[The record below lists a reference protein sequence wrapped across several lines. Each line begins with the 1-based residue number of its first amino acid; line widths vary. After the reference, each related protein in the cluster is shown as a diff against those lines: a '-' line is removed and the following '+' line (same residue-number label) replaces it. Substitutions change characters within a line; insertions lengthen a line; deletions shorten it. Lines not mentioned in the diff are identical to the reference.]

1 MFRIVAPSTGAFNRK
16 KILINSLKTIIDA
29 PDNEIKTLA
38 DAIEET
44 WKIDCPETTHQTTKN
59 LISTYINNYSPIS
72 WLKADNF
79 LIDRLYQKYK
89 LPEASDEIIYTIP
102 CDIVEPV
109 SNYLNDKIQAEQ
121 CITSISAYLNITAPI
136 VMFKNRRS
144 FHEFQEYIDRRIM
157 MMPLKPETKRL
168 LRQFTGLKA
177 DSGFKCVKLRSTQY
191 ARLAEN
197 TFARILMNL
206 LEEYSADSMTIARDE
221 CVMVGASLRSR
232 IVPLA
237 VVFACAEN
245 IKIED
250 AETLNNDI
258 TMMKDFL
265 DWLDEQNEA
274 AESQNQNG
282 NGSKNGSKSKKSK
295 AKNGPDDEDES
306 EDNGSGNKKNKPENS
321 TSSESDAG
329 AEDQPFDM
337 LETAENE
344 SKKDERIKDA
354 LNKIMNSQTG
364 SGTGSGDPTKRIN
377 PNSTKALTL
386 KLKKKIKRIIQETNN
401 RTMNERKTIIKTFM
415 RESRRDP
422 MNIDLMG
429 RHYRTTYTKD
439 LHLYVDVSG
448 SINLSMVEFALNA
461 AADIATELKLNL
473 FVTPFD
479 SELYEKQTIVIPGSV
494 ISKKSAL
501 KKLKQLPISGGGTEF
516 DEVYKYIESSKKR
529 KNEISIMITDY
540 CDCPSLPSPK
550 TLYYMGC
557 KGTENYSI
565 ENFIRHMERT
575 SNQNIRSKIIR

>member
-16 KILINSLKTIIDA
+16 KILINSLKTMIDA

-38 DAIEET
+38 DVIEAT
-44 WKIDCPETTHQTTKN
+44 WKIDCPKATHQTAKN
-59 LISTYINNYSPIS
+59 LISAYVDHYSPIS

-79 LIDRLYQKYK
+79 LIDRLYQKYE

-136 VMFKNRRS
+136 AMFKSRKS
-144 FHEFQEYIDRRIM
+144 FNEFQEYINRRIA
-157 MMPLKPETKRL
+157 MMPLKPETRRL
-168 LRQFTGLKA
+168 LRQFTELKP
-177 DSGFKCVKLRSTQY
+177 DSGFKCVKLRPTQHT
-191 ARLAEN
+191 RLAEN
-197 TFARILMNL
+197 TFARILTNL
-206 LEEYSADSMTIARDE
+206 LEEYSADKMTIANDE
-221 CVMVGASLRSR
+221 CVMVGTSLRSR

-237 VVFACAEN
+237 VVLACAEN

-258 TMMKDFL
+258 TEIKDFL
-265 DWLDEQNEA
+265 DWLEEQNQD
-274 AESQNQNG
+274 AEDKQSQNGNQPQ
-282 NGSKNGSKSKKSK
+282 NGSKNKNKKSKKQNNSGDEDDSGNDSK
-295 AKNGPDDEDES
+295 NNPDD
-306 EDNGSGNKKNKPENS
+306 S
-321 TSSESDAG
+321 TPSESDKG

-337 LETAENE
+337 LETAESE

-354 LNKIMNSQTG
+354 IDKIINNQTS
-364 SGTGSGDPTKRIN
+364 SGTGGGDPTKRIN
-377 PNSTKALTL
+377 PNSTKALTQ

-439 LHLYVDVSG
+439 LHLYIDVSG

-479 SELYEKQTIVIPGSV
+479 GELYEKQTIVIPGSV

-516 DEVYKYIESSKKR
+516 DNVYKYIESSKKR
-529 KNEISIMITDY
+529 KKEISIMITDY
-540 CDCPSLPSPK
+540 CDSPSLPSPK

-565 ENFIRHMERT
+565 ENFVKYMERT

>member
-16 KILINSLKTIIDA
+16 KILINSLKTMIDA

-157 MMPLKPETKRL
+157 MMPLKPETRRL

-237 VVFACAEN
+237 IVFAVAEN
-245 IKIED
+245 ITIED
-250 AETLNNDI
+250 SETLNSDI
-258 TMMKDFL
+258 TEIKGFL
-265 DWLDEQNEA
+265 DWLDEPKGDAPISINNN
-274 AESQNQNG
+274 AE
-282 NGSKNGSKSKKSK
+282 
-295 AKNGPDDEDES
+295 
-306 EDNGSGNKKNKPENS
+306 
-321 TSSESDAG
+321 

-337 LETAENE
+337 LETNE
-344 SKKDERIKDA
+344 SEKQKEERIKSA
-354 LNKIMNSQTG
+354 INNITSNQPG
-364 SGTGSGDPTKRIN
+364 SGRGDPTRRVD
-377 PNSTKALTL
+377 PNSVKALT
-386 KLKKKIKRIIQETNN
+386 KRLKKKIKQLIQSTSA
-401 RTMNERKTIIKTFM
+401 RTMNGRKTVIKTYM

-422 MNIDLMG
+422 MNIDLKG
-429 RHYRTTYTKD
+429 QYYKTTYTKD
-439 LHLYVDVSG
+439 LHLYIDVSG
-448 SINLSMVEFALNA
+448 SINLSMIEFALNA

-494 ISKKSAL
+494 ISKRSAL
-501 KKLKQLPISGGGTEF
+501 KKLKRLPISGGGTEF
-516 DEVYKYIESSKKR
+516 DNVYKFIESSKKR

-540 CDCPSLPSPK
+540 CDCPRLPSPK

-557 KGTENYSI
+557 KGTSPQTI
-565 ENFIRHMERT
+565 ENFIRHMKT
-575 SNQNIRSKIIR
+575 HSNQNIRSKIIR

>member
-16 KILINSLKTIIDA
+16 KILINSLKTIINA

-157 MMPLKPETKRL
+157 MMPLKPETRRL

-237 VVFACAEN
+237 IVFAVAEN
-245 IKIED
+245 ITIED
-250 AETLNNDI
+250 SETLNSDI
-258 TMMKDFL
+258 TEIKGFL
-265 DWLDEQNEA
+265 DWLDEPKGDAPISINNN
-274 AESQNQNG
+274 AE
-282 NGSKNGSKSKKSK
+282 
-295 AKNGPDDEDES
+295 
-306 EDNGSGNKKNKPENS
+306 
-321 TSSESDAG
+321 

-337 LETAENE
+337 LETNE
-344 SKKDERIKDA
+344 SEKQKEERIKSA
-354 LNKIMNSQTG
+354 INNITSNQPG
-364 SGTGSGDPTKRIN
+364 SGRGDPTRRVD
-377 PNSTKALTL
+377 PNSVKALT
-386 KLKKKIKRIIQETNN
+386 KRLKKKIKQLIQSTSA
-401 RTMNERKTIIKTFM
+401 RTMNGRKTVIKTYM

-422 MNIDLMG
+422 MNIDLKG
-429 RHYRTTYTKD
+429 QYYKTTYTKD
-439 LHLYVDVSG
+439 LHLYIDVSG
-448 SINLSMVEFALNA
+448 SINLSMIEFALNA

-494 ISKKSAL
+494 ISKRSAL
-501 KKLKQLPISGGGTEF
+501 KKLKRLPISGGGTEF
-516 DEVYKYIESSKKR
+516 DNVYKFIESSKKR

-540 CDCPSLPSPK
+540 CDCPRLPSPK

-557 KGTENYSI
+557 KGTSPQTI
-565 ENFIRHMERT
+565 ENFIRHMKT
-575 SNQNIRSKIIR
+575 HSNQNIRSKIIR

>member
-16 KILINSLKTIIDA
+16 KILINSLKTVIDV

-157 MMPLKPETKRL
+157 MMPLKPETRRL
-168 LRQFTGLKA
+168 LRQFTGLKT

-206 LEEYSADSMTIARDE
+206 LEEYSANSMTIARDE
-221 CVMVGASLRSR
+221 CVMVGTSLRSR
-232 IVPLA
+232 IIPLA
-237 VVFACAEN
+237 IVFAVAEN
-245 IKIED
+245 ITIED
-250 AETLNNDI
+250 SETLNSDI
-258 TMMKDFL
+258 TEIKDFL
-265 DWLDEQNEA
+265 DWLDEPKGNA
-274 AESQNQNG
+274 PISINNNAE
-282 NGSKNGSKSKKSK
+282 
-295 AKNGPDDEDES
+295 
-306 EDNGSGNKKNKPENS
+306 
-321 TSSESDAG
+321 
-329 AEDQPFDM
+329 AEDQPFDI
-337 LETAENE
+337 LETNE
-344 SKKDERIKDA
+344 SEKQKEERIKNA
-354 LNKIMNSQTG
+354 INNITSNQPG
-364 SGTGSGDPTKRIN
+364 SSRGDPTRRVD
-377 PNSTKALTL
+377 PNSVKALT
-386 KLKKKIKRIIQETNN
+386 KRLKKKIKQLIQSTSA
-401 RTMNERKTIIKTFM
+401 RTMNGQKTVIKTYM

-422 MNIDLMG
+422 MNIDLKG
-429 RHYRTTYTKD
+429 QYYKTTYTKD
-439 LHLYVDVSG
+439 LHLYIDVSG
-448 SINLSMVEFALNA
+448 SINLSMIEFALNA

-479 SELYEKQTIVIPGSV
+479 SKLYEKQTIVIPGSV
-494 ISKKSAL
+494 ISKRSAL
-501 KKLKQLPISGGGTEF
+501 KKLKRLPISGGGTEF
-516 DEVYKYIESSKKR
+516 DNVYKFIESSKKR

-540 CDCPSLPSPK
+540 CDCPRLPSPK

-557 KGTENYSI
+557 KGTSPQTI
-565 ENFIRHMERT
+565 ENFIRHMKT
-575 SNQNIRSKIIR
+575 HSNQNIRSKIIR

>member
-1 MFRIVAPSTGAFNRK
+1 MFRIVAPPTGAFNRK
-16 KILINSLKTIIDA
+16 KILINSLKTIINA
-29 PDNEIKTLA
+29 PDNEIELLA
-38 DAIEET
+38 DVIEKT
-44 WKIDCPETTHQTTKN
+44 WKADCEEATHQTAKN
-59 LISTYINNYSPIS
+59 LISAYMLDYSPVS

-79 LIDRLYQKYK
+79 LIDRLYQKYE
-89 LPEASDEIIYTIP
+89 LPEASDEILYTIP
-102 CDIVEPV
+102 CDIIEPV
-109 SNYLNDKIQAEQ
+109 KDYLDNKIQAEQ
-121 CITSISAYLNITAPI
+121 CITSISAYLNITAPV
-136 VMFKNRRS
+136 VMFKTRKS
-144 FHEFQEYIDRRIM
+144 FSEFQEYINRRIA
-157 MMPLKPETKRL
+157 MMPLKPETRRL
-168 LRQFTGLKA
+168 LRQFTELKM
-177 DSGFKCVKLRSTQY
+177 DSGFKCVKLRPTQHM
-191 ARLAEN
+191 RLAEN
-197 TFARILMNL
+197 TFARILTNL
-206 LEEYSADSMTIARDE
+206 LEEYSVSTTTVAQDA
-221 CVMVGASLRSR
+221 CVMVGASIRSR

-282 NGSKNGSKSKKSK
+282 NQSQGGSKSKKSK
-295 AKNGPDDEDES
+295 AKNSPDSEDES
-306 EDNGSGNKKNKPENS
+306 EENGSGNKKNKPEDD
-321 TSSESDAG
+321 TPSESDAG

-337 LETAENE
+337 LETAESE
-344 SKKDERIKDA
+344 SSKDERIKNAID
-354 LNKIMNSQTG
+354 KIMNNQTG
-364 SGTGSGDPTKRIN
+364 SGTGGGDPTRRID

-386 KLKKKIKRIIQETNN
+386 KLKKKIKRIIQSTSA

-479 SELYEKQTIVIPGSV
+479 GKLYEKQTIVIPGSV

-516 DEVYKYIESSKKR
+516 DNVYKYIESSKKR

-540 CDCPSLPSPK
+540 YDCPSLPSPK

-565 ENFIRHMERT
+565 ENFIRYMERT

>member
-1 MFRIVAPSTGAFNRK
+1 MFRIVAPPTGAFNRK
-16 KILINSLKTIIDA
+16 KILTNSLKTIINA
-29 PDNEIKTLA
+29 PDNEIKLLA
-38 DAIEET
+38 DTIEKT
-44 WKIDCPETTHQTTKN
+44 WKTDCPKATHQTAKN
-59 LISTYINNYSPIS
+59 LISAYMLDYSPVS

-79 LIDRLYQKYK
+79 LIDRLYQKYE

-157 MMPLKPETKRL
+157 MMPLKPETRRL

-206 LEEYSADSMTIARDE
+206 LEEYSADSMTIAKDE

-237 VVFACAEN
+237 IIFAVAEN
-245 IKIED
+245 ITIED
-250 AETLNNDI
+250 SETLNSDI
-258 TMMKDFL
+258 TEIKGFL
-265 DWLDEQNEA
+265 DWLDEPK
-274 AESQNQNG
+274 G
-282 NGSKNGSKSKKSK
+282 
-295 AKNGPDDEDES
+295 
-306 EDNGSGNKKNKPENS
+306 
-321 TSSESDAG
+321 DAPISINNNTE

-337 LETAENE
+337 LETNE
-344 SKKDERIKDA
+344 SEKQKEERIKSA
-354 LNKIMNSQTG
+354 INNITSNQPG
-364 SGTGSGDPTKRIN
+364 SGRGDPTRRID
-377 PNSTKALTL
+377 PNSVKALT
-386 KLKKKIKRIIQETNN
+386 KRLKKKIKQLIQSTSA
-401 RTMNERKTIIKTFM
+401 RTMNGQKTVIKTYM

-422 MNIDLMG
+422 MNIDLKG
-429 RHYRTTYTKD
+429 QYYKTTYTKD
-439 LHLYVDVSG
+439 LHLYIDVSG
-448 SINLSMVEFALNA
+448 SINLSMIEFALNA

-494 ISKKSAL
+494 ISKRSAL
-501 KKLKQLPISGGGTEF
+501 KKLKRLPISGGGTEF
-516 DEVYKYIESSKKR
+516 DNVYKFIESSKKR

-540 CDCPSLPSPK
+540 CDCPRLPSPK

-557 KGTENYSI
+557 KGTSPQTI
-565 ENFIRHMERT
+565 ENFIRHMKT
-575 SNQNIRSKIIR
+575 HSNQNIRSKIIR

>member
-16 KILINSLKTIIDA
+16 KILINSLKTVIDA

-157 MMPLKPETKRL
+157 MMPLKPETRRL

-237 VVFACAEN
+237 IVFAVAEN
-245 IKIED
+245 ITIED
-250 AETLNNDI
+250 SETLNSDI
-258 TMMKDFL
+258 TEIKGFL
-265 DWLDEQNEA
+265 DWLDEPKGDAPISINNN
-274 AESQNQNG
+274 AE
-282 NGSKNGSKSKKSK
+282 
-295 AKNGPDDEDES
+295 
-306 EDNGSGNKKNKPENS
+306 
-321 TSSESDAG
+321 
-329 AEDQPFDM
+329 AEDQPFDI
-337 LETAENE
+337 LETNE
-344 SKKDERIKDA
+344 SEKQKEERIKSA
-354 LNKIMNSQTG
+354 INNITSNQLG
-364 SGTGSGDPTKRIN
+364 SGRGDPTRRVD
-377 PNSTKALTL
+377 PNSVKALT
-386 KLKKKIKRIIQETNN
+386 KRLKKKIKQLIQSTSA
-401 RTMNERKTIIKTFM
+401 RTMNGRKTVIKTYM

-422 MNIDLMG
+422 MNIDLKG
-429 RHYRTTYTKD
+429 QYYKTTYTKD
-439 LHLYVDVSG
+439 LHLYIDVSG
-448 SINLSMVEFALNA
+448 SINLSMIEFALNA

-494 ISKKSAL
+494 ISKRSAL
-501 KKLKQLPISGGGTEF
+501 KKLKRLPISGGGTEF
-516 DEVYKYIESSKKR
+516 DNVYKFIESSKKR

-540 CDCPSLPSPK
+540 CDCPRLPSPK

-557 KGTENYSI
+557 KGTSPQTI
-565 ENFIRHMERT
+565 ENFIRHMKT
-575 SNQNIRSKIIR
+575 HSNQNIRSKIIR

>member
-16 KILINSLKTIIDA
+16 KILINSLKTVIDA

-59 LISTYINNYSPIS
+59 LISTYINNYSPVS

-79 LIDRLYQKYK
+79 LIDRLYQKYE

-157 MMPLKPETKRL
+157 MMPLKPETRRL

-197 TFARILMNL
+197 TFARVLMNL
-206 LEEYSADSMTIARDE
+206 LEEYSSDSMTIARDE

-237 VVFACAEN
+237 IVFAVAEN
-245 IKIED
+245 ITIED
-250 AETLNNDI
+250 SETLNSDI
-258 TMMKDFL
+258 TEIKGFL
-265 DWLDEQNEA
+265 DWLDEPKGDAPISINNN
-274 AESQNQNG
+274 AE
-282 NGSKNGSKSKKSK
+282 
-295 AKNGPDDEDES
+295 
-306 EDNGSGNKKNKPENS
+306 
-321 TSSESDAG
+321 

-337 LETAENE
+337 LETNE
-344 SKKDERIKDA
+344 SEKQKEERIKSA
-354 LNKIMNSQTG
+354 INNITSNQPG
-364 SGTGSGDPTKRIN
+364 SGRGDPTRRVD
-377 PNSTKALTL
+377 PNSVKALT
-386 KLKKKIKRIIQETNN
+386 KRLKKKIKQLIQSTSA
-401 RTMNERKTIIKTFM
+401 RTMNGQKTVIKTYM

-422 MNIDLMG
+422 MNIDLKG
-429 RHYRTTYTKD
+429 QYYKTTYTKD
-439 LHLYVDVSG
+439 LHLYIDVSG
-448 SINLSMVEFALNA
+448 SINLSMIEFALNA

-494 ISKKSAL
+494 ISKRSAL
-501 KKLKQLPISGGGTEF
+501 KKLKRLPISGGGTEF
-516 DEVYKYIESSKKR
+516 DNVYKFIESSKKR

-540 CDCPSLPSPK
+540 CDCPRLPSPK

-557 KGTENYSI
+557 KGTSPQTI
-565 ENFIRHMERT
+565 ENFIRHMKT
-575 SNQNIRSKIIR
+575 HSNQNIRSKIIR

>member
-1 MFRIVAPSTGAFNRK
+1 MT
-16 KILINSLKTIIDA
+16 
-29 PDNEIKTLA
+29 
-38 DAIEET
+38 
-44 WKIDCPETTHQTTKN
+44 
-59 LISTYINNYSPIS
+59 
-72 WLKADNF
+72 
-79 LIDRLYQKYK
+79 
-89 LPEASDEIIYTIP
+89 
-102 CDIVEPV
+102 
-109 SNYLNDKIQAEQ
+109 
-121 CITSISAYLNITAPI
+121 
-136 VMFKNRRS
+136 
-144 FHEFQEYIDRRIM
+144 
-157 MMPLKPETKRL
+157 
-168 LRQFTGLKA
+168 
-177 DSGFKCVKLRSTQY
+177 
-191 ARLAEN
+191 
-197 TFARILMNL
+197 NL
-206 LEEYSADSMTIARDE
+206 LEEYSADKMTIANDE
-221 CVMVGASLRSR
+221 CVMVGTSLRSR

-237 VVFACAEN
+237 VVLACAEN

-258 TMMKDFL
+258 TEIKDFL
-265 DWLDEQNEA
+265 DWLEEQNQD
-274 AESQNQNG
+274 AEDKQSQNGNQPQ
-282 NGSKNGSKSKKSK
+282 NGSKNKNKKSKKQNNSGDEDDSGNDSK
-295 AKNGPDDEDES
+295 NNPDD
-306 EDNGSGNKKNKPENS
+306 S
-321 TSSESDAG
+321 TPSESDKG

-337 LETAENE
+337 LETAESE

-354 LNKIMNSQTG
+354 IDKIINNQTS
-364 SGTGSGDPTKRIN
+364 SGTGGGDPTKRIN
-377 PNSTKALTL
+377 PNSTKALTQ

-439 LHLYVDVSG
+439 LHLYIDVSG

-479 SELYEKQTIVIPGSV
+479 GELYEKQTIVIPGSV

-516 DEVYKYIESSKKR
+516 DNVYKYIESSKKR
-529 KNEISIMITDY
+529 KKEISIMITDY
-540 CDCPSLPSPK
+540 CDSPSLPSPK

-565 ENFIRHMERT
+565 ENFVKYMERT

>member
-16 KILINSLKTIIDA
+16 KILINSLKTVIDA

-157 MMPLKPETKRL
+157 MMPLKPETRRL

-206 LEEYSADSMTIARDE
+206 LEEYSADSMTIAKDE

-237 VVFACAEN
+237 IVFAVAEN
-245 IKIED
+245 ITIED
-250 AETLNNDI
+250 SETLNSDI
-258 TMMKDFL
+258 TEIKGFL
-265 DWLDEQNEA
+265 DWLDEPKGDAPISINNN
-274 AESQNQNG
+274 AE
-282 NGSKNGSKSKKSK
+282 
-295 AKNGPDDEDES
+295 
-306 EDNGSGNKKNKPENS
+306 
-321 TSSESDAG
+321 

-337 LETAENE
+337 LETNE
-344 SKKDERIKDA
+344 SEKQKEERIKSA
-354 LNKIMNSQTG
+354 INNITSNQPG
-364 SGTGSGDPTKRIN
+364 SGRGDPTRRVD
-377 PNSTKALTL
+377 PNSVKALT
-386 KLKKKIKRIIQETNN
+386 KRLKKKIKQLIQSTSA
-401 RTMNERKTIIKTFM
+401 RTMNGQKTVIKTYM

-422 MNIDLMG
+422 MNIDLKG
-429 RHYRTTYTKD
+429 QYYKTTYTKD
-439 LHLYVDVSG
+439 LHLYIDVSG
-448 SINLSMVEFALNA
+448 SINLSMIEFALNA

-494 ISKKSAL
+494 ISKRSAL
-501 KKLKQLPISGGGTEF
+501 KKLKRLPISGGGTEF
-516 DEVYKYIESSKKR
+516 DNVYKYIESSKKR

-540 CDCPSLPSPK
+540 CDSPSLPSPK

-565 ENFIRHMERT
+565 ENFIRYMEHT

>member
-16 KILINSLKTIIDA
+16 KILINSLKTMIDA

-38 DAIEET
+38 DVIEAT
-44 WKIDCPETTHQTTKN
+44 WKIDCPKATHQTAKN
-59 LISTYINNYSPIS
+59 LISAYVDHYSPIS

-79 LIDRLYQKYK
+79 LIDRLYQKYE

-102 CDIVEPV
+102 CDIIEPV
-109 SNYLNDKIQAEQ
+109 KDYLDNKIQAEQ

-136 VMFKNRRS
+136 AMFKSRKS
-144 FHEFQEYIDRRIM
+144 FNEFQEYINRRIA
-157 MMPLKPETKRL
+157 MMPLKPETRRL
-168 LRQFTGLKA
+168 LRQFTELKP
-177 DSGFKCVKLRSTQY
+177 DSGFKCVKLRPTQHT
-191 ARLAEN
+191 RLAEN
-197 TFARILMNL
+197 TFARILTNL
-206 LEEYSADSMTIARDE
+206 LEEYSADKMTIANDE
-221 CVMVGASLRSR
+221 CVMVGTSLRSR

-237 VVFACAEN
+237 VVLACAEN

-258 TMMKDFL
+258 TEIKDFL
-265 DWLDEQNEA
+265 DWLEEQNQD
-274 AESQNQNG
+274 AEDKQSQNGNQPQ
-282 NGSKNGSKSKKSK
+282 NGSKNKNKKSKKQNNSGDEDDSGNDSK
-295 AKNGPDDEDES
+295 NNPDD
-306 EDNGSGNKKNKPENS
+306 S
-321 TSSESDAG
+321 TPSESDKG

-337 LETAENE
+337 LETAESE

-354 LNKIMNSQTG
+354 IDKIINNQTS
-364 SGTGSGDPTKRIN
+364 SGTGGGDPTKRIN
-377 PNSTKALTL
+377 PNSTKALTQ

-439 LHLYVDVSG
+439 LHLYIDVSG

-479 SELYEKQTIVIPGSV
+479 GELYEKQTIVIPGSV

-516 DEVYKYIESSKKR
+516 DNVYKYIESSKKR
-529 KNEISIMITDY
+529 KKEISIMITDY
-540 CDCPSLPSPK
+540 CDSPSLPSPK

-565 ENFIRHMERT
+565 ENFVKYMERT

>member
-16 KILINSLKTIIDA
+16 KILTNSLKTVIDA

-79 LIDRLYQKYK
+79 LIDRLYQKYE

-157 MMPLKPETKRL
+157 MMPLKPETRRL

-237 VVFACAEN
+237 IVFAVAEN
-245 IKIED
+245 ITIED
-250 AETLNNDI
+250 SETLNSDI
-258 TMMKDFL
+258 TEIKGFL
-265 DWLDEQNEA
+265 DWLDEPKGDAPISINNN
-274 AESQNQNG
+274 AE
-282 NGSKNGSKSKKSK
+282 
-295 AKNGPDDEDES
+295 
-306 EDNGSGNKKNKPENS
+306 
-321 TSSESDAG
+321 
-329 AEDQPFDM
+329 AEDQPFDI
-337 LETAENE
+337 LETNE
-344 SKKDERIKDA
+344 SEKQKKERIKSA
-354 LNKIMNSQTG
+354 INNITNNQPG
-364 SGTGSGDPTKRIN
+364 SGRGDPTRRVD
-377 PNSTKALTL
+377 PNSVKALT
-386 KLKKKIKRIIQETNN
+386 KRLKKKIKQLIQSTSA
-401 RTMNERKTIIKTFM
+401 RTMNGQKTVIKTYM

-422 MNIDLMG
+422 MNIDLKG
-429 RHYRTTYTKD
+429 QYYKTTYTKD
-439 LHLYVDVSG
+439 LHLYIDVSG
-448 SINLSMVEFALNA
+448 SINLSMIEFALNA

-473 FVTPFD
+473 FVTPFN

-494 ISKKSAL
+494 ISKRSAL
-501 KKLKQLPISGGGTEF
+501 KKLKRLPISGGGTEF
-516 DEVYKYIESSKKR
+516 DNVYKFIESSKKR

-540 CDCPSLPSPK
+540 CDCPRLPSPK

-557 KGTENYSI
+557 KGTSPQTI
-565 ENFIRHMERT
+565 ENFIRHMKT
-575 SNQNIRSKIIR
+575 HSNQNIRSKIIR

>member
-1 MFRIVAPSTGAFNRK
+1 MFRIVAPPTGAFNRK

-136 VMFKNRRS
+136 VMFKNRKS
-144 FHEFQEYIDRRIM
+144 FHEFQEYIDRRIA
-157 MMPLKPETKRL
+157 MMPLKPETRRL
-168 LRQFTGLKA
+168 LHQFTELKM
-177 DSGFKCVKLRSTQY
+177 DSGFKCVKLRPTQHT
-191 ARLAEN
+191 RLAEN
-197 TFARILMNL
+197 TFARILTNL
-206 LEEYSADSMTIARDE
+206 LEEYSADKMTIANDE
-221 CVMVGASLRSR
+221 CVMVGTSLRSR

-258 TMMKDFL
+258 TEIKDFL
-265 DWLDEQNEA
+265 DWLKEQNQD
-274 AESQNQNG
+274 AEDKQSQNGNQPQ
-282 NGSKNGSKSKKSK
+282 NGSKNKNKKSKKQNNSGDEDDSGNDSK
-295 AKNGPDDEDES
+295 NNPDD
-306 EDNGSGNKKNKPENS
+306 NTP
-321 TSSESDAG
+321 SESDAG

-337 LETAENE
+337 LETAESE

-354 LNKIMNSQTG
+354 IDKIMNNQTG
-364 SGTGSGDPTKRIN
+364 SGTGGGNPTKRIN
-377 PNSTKALTL
+377 PNSTKVLTQ
-386 KLKKKIKRIIQETNN
+386 KLKKKIKRIIQSTSA

-429 RHYRTTYTKD
+429 RHYRTTYAKD
-439 LHLYVDVSG
+439 LHLYIDVSG

-479 SELYEKQTIVIPGSV
+479 DELYEKQTIVIPGNV

-516 DEVYKYIESSKKR
+516 DNVYKYIESSKKR

-540 CDCPSLPSPK
+540 CDSPSLPSPK

>member
-16 KILINSLKTIIDA
+16 KILINSLKTVIDA

-44 WKIDCPETTHQTTKN
+44 WKIDCPETMYQTTKN

-157 MMPLKPETKRL
+157 MMPLKPETRRL

-206 LEEYSADSMTIARDE
+206 LEEYSADSMTIAKDE

-237 VVFACAEN
+237 IVFAVAEN
-245 IKIED
+245 ITIED
-250 AETLNNDI
+250 SETLNSDI
-258 TMMKDFL
+258 TEIKGFL
-265 DWLDEQNEA
+265 DWLDEPKGDAPISINNN
-274 AESQNQNG
+274 AE
-282 NGSKNGSKSKKSK
+282 
-295 AKNGPDDEDES
+295 
-306 EDNGSGNKKNKPENS
+306 
-321 TSSESDAG
+321 

-337 LETAENE
+337 LETNE
-344 SKKDERIKDA
+344 SEKQKEERIKSA
-354 LNKIMNSQTG
+354 INNITSNQPG
-364 SGTGSGDPTKRIN
+364 SGRGDPTRRVD
-377 PNSTKALTL
+377 PNSVKALT
-386 KLKKKIKRIIQETNN
+386 KRLKKKIKQLIQSTST
-401 RTMNERKTIIKTFM
+401 RTMNGQKTVIKTYM

-422 MNIDLMG
+422 MNIDLKG
-429 RHYRTTYTKD
+429 QYYKTTYTKD
-439 LHLYVDVSG
+439 LHLYIDVSG
-448 SINLSMVEFALNA
+448 SINLSMIEFALNA

-494 ISKKSAL
+494 ISKRSAL
-501 KKLKQLPISGGGTEF
+501 KKLKRLPISGGGTEF
-516 DEVYKYIESSKKR
+516 DNVYKFIESSKKR

-540 CDCPSLPSPK
+540 CDCPKLPSPK

-557 KGTENYSI
+557 KGTSPQTI
-565 ENFIRHMERT
+565 ENFIRHMKT
-575 SNQNIRSKIIR
+575 HSNQNIRSKIIR

>member
-16 KILINSLKTIIDA
+16 KILINSLKTVIDA
-29 PDNEIKTLA
+29 PGNEIKTLA

-157 MMPLKPETKRL
+157 MMPLKPETRRL

-237 VVFACAEN
+237 IVFAVAEN
-245 IKIED
+245 ITIED
-250 AETLNNDI
+250 SETLNSDI
-258 TMMKDFL
+258 TEIKGFL
-265 DWLDEQNEA
+265 DWLDEPKGDEPISINNN
-274 AESQNQNG
+274 AE
-282 NGSKNGSKSKKSK
+282 
-295 AKNGPDDEDES
+295 
-306 EDNGSGNKKNKPENS
+306 
-321 TSSESDAG
+321 

-337 LETAENE
+337 LETNE
-344 SKKDERIKDA
+344 SEKQKEERIKSA
-354 LNKIMNSQTG
+354 INNITSNQPG
-364 SGTGSGDPTKRIN
+364 SGRGDPTRRVN
-377 PNSTKALTL
+377 PNSVKALT
-386 KLKKKIKRIIQETNN
+386 KRLKKKIKQLIQSTSA
-401 RTMNERKTIIKTFM
+401 RTMNGQKTVIKTYM

-422 MNIDLMG
+422 MNIDLKG
-429 RHYRTTYTKD
+429 QYYKTTYTKD
-439 LHLYVDVSG
+439 LHLYIDVSG
-448 SINLSMVEFALNA
+448 SINLSMIEFALNA

-479 SELYEKQTIVIPGSV
+479 SKLYKKQTIVIPGSV
-494 ISKKSAL
+494 ISKRSAL

-516 DEVYKYIESSKKR
+516 DNVYKFIESSKKR

-540 CDCPSLPSPK
+540 CDSPSLPSPK

-565 ENFIRHMERT
+565 ENFIRHMKRT

>member
-1 MFRIVAPSTGAFNRK
+1 MFRIIAPSTGAFNRK
-16 KILINSLKTIIDA
+16 KILINSLKTVIDA

-157 MMPLKPETKRL
+157 MMPLKPETRRL

-237 VVFACAEN
+237 IVFAVAEN
-245 IKIED
+245 ITIED
-250 AETLNNDI
+250 SETLNSDI
-258 TMMKDFL
+258 TEIKGFL
-265 DWLDEQNEA
+265 DWLDEPKGDAPISINNN
-274 AESQNQNG
+274 AE
-282 NGSKNGSKSKKSK
+282 
-295 AKNGPDDEDES
+295 
-306 EDNGSGNKKNKPENS
+306 
-321 TSSESDAG
+321 

-337 LETAENE
+337 LETNE
-344 SKKDERIKDA
+344 SEKQKEERIKSA
-354 LNKIMNSQTG
+354 INNITSNQPG
-364 SGTGSGDPTKRIN
+364 SSRGDPTRRID
-377 PNSTKALTL
+377 PNSVKALT
-386 KLKKKIKRIIQETNN
+386 KRLKKKIKQLIQSTSA
-401 RTMNERKTIIKTFM
+401 RTMNGQKTVIKTYM

-422 MNIDLMG
+422 MNIDLKG
-429 RHYRTTYTKD
+429 QYYKTTYTKD
-439 LHLYVDVSG
+439 LHLYIDVSG
-448 SINLSMVEFALNA
+448 SINLSMIEFALNA

-479 SELYEKQTIVIPGSV
+479 SKLYEKQTIVIPGSV
-494 ISKKSAL
+494 ISKRSAL
-501 KKLKQLPISGGGTEF
+501 KKLKRLPISGGGTEF
-516 DEVYKYIESSKKR
+516 DNIYKFIESSKKR

-540 CDCPSLPSPK
+540 CNCPRLPSPK

-557 KGTENYSI
+557 KGTSPQTI
-565 ENFIRHMERT
+565 ENFIRHMKT
-575 SNQNIRSKIIR
+575 HSNQNIRSKIIR

>member
-79 LIDRLYQKYK
+79 LIDRLYQKYE

-136 VMFKNRRS
+136 IMFKNRRS

-157 MMPLKPETKRL
+157 MMPLKPETRRL
-168 LRQFTGLKA
+168 LRQFTRLKA
-177 DSGFKCVKLRSTQY
+177 DSGFKCVKLRSTQHT
-191 ARLAEN
+191 RLAEN

-221 CVMVGASLRSR
+221 CVMVGTSLRSR

-237 VVFACAEN
+237 IVFAVAEN
-245 IKIED
+245 ITIED
-250 AETLNNDI
+250 SETLNSDI
-258 TMMKDFL
+258 TEIKGFL
-265 DWLDEQNEA
+265 DWLDEPKGDAPISINNN
-274 AESQNQNG
+274 AE
-282 NGSKNGSKSKKSK
+282 
-295 AKNGPDDEDES
+295 
-306 EDNGSGNKKNKPENS
+306 
-321 TSSESDAG
+321 

-337 LETAENE
+337 LETNE
-344 SKKDERIKDA
+344 SEKQKEERIKSA
-354 LNKIMNSQTG
+354 INNITSNQPG
-364 SGTGSGDPTKRIN
+364 SGRDDPTRRVD
-377 PNSTKALTL
+377 PNSVKALT
-386 KLKKKIKRIIQETNN
+386 KRLKKKIKQLIQSTSA
-401 RTMNERKTIIKTFM
+401 RTMNGQKTVIKTYM

-422 MNIDLMG
+422 MNIDLKG
-429 RHYRTTYTKD
+429 QYYKTTHAKD
-439 LHLYVDVSG
+439 LHLYIDVSG
-448 SINLSMVEFALNA
+448 SINLSMIEFALNA

-473 FVTPFD
+473 FVTPFNNK
-479 SELYEKQTIVIPGSV
+479 LYEKQTIVIPGSV
-494 ISKKSAL
+494 ISKRSAL
-501 KKLKQLPISGGGTEF
+501 KKLKRLPISGGGTKF
-516 DEVYKYIESSKKR
+516 DNVYKFIESSKKR

-540 CDCPSLPSPK
+540 CNYPRLPSPK

-557 KGTENYSI
+557 KGTSPKTI
-565 ENFIRHMERT
+565 ENFIRHMKT
-575 SNQNIRSKIIR
+575 HSNQNIRSKIIR

>member
-1 MFRIVAPSTGAFNRK
+1 MFRIVAPPTGAFNRK
-16 KILINSLKTIIDA
+16 KILTNSLKTIIDA
-29 PDNEIKTLA
+29 PNNEIKTLA

-157 MMPLKPETKRL
+157 MMPLKPETRRL

-237 VVFACAEN
+237 IVFAVAEN
-245 IKIED
+245 ITIED
-250 AETLNNDI
+250 SETLNSDI
-258 TMMKDFL
+258 TEIKGFL
-265 DWLDEQNEA
+265 DWLDEPKGDAPISINNN
-274 AESQNQNG
+274 AE
-282 NGSKNGSKSKKSK
+282 
-295 AKNGPDDEDES
+295 
-306 EDNGSGNKKNKPENS
+306 
-321 TSSESDAG
+321 

-337 LETAENE
+337 LETNE
-344 SKKDERIKDA
+344 SEKQKEERIKSA
-354 LNKIMNSQTG
+354 INNITSNQPG
-364 SGTGSGDPTKRIN
+364 SGRGDPTRRVD
-377 PNSTKALTL
+377 PNSVKALT
-386 KLKKKIKRIIQETNN
+386 KRLKKKIKQLIQSTSA
-401 RTMNERKTIIKTFM
+401 RTMNGQKTVIKTYM

-422 MNIDLMG
+422 MNIDLKG
-429 RHYRTTYTKD
+429 QYYKTTYTKD
-439 LHLYVDVSG
+439 LHLYIDVSG
-448 SINLSMVEFALNA
+448 SINLSMIEFALNA

-479 SELYEKQTIVIPGSV
+479 SKLYEKQTIVIPGSV
-494 ISKKSAL
+494 ISKRSAL
-501 KKLKQLPISGGGTEF
+501 KKLKRLPISGGGTEF
-516 DEVYKYIESSKKR
+516 DNVYKFIESSKKR

-540 CDCPSLPSPK
+540 CNCPRLPSPK

-557 KGTENYSI
+557 KGTSPQTI
-565 ENFIRHMERT
+565 ENFIRHMKT
-575 SNQNIRSKIIR
+575 HSNQNIRSKIIR

>member
-16 KILINSLKTIIDA
+16 KILINSLKTVIDA

-157 MMPLKPETKRL
+157 MMPLKPETRRL

-206 LEEYSADSMTIARDE
+206 LEEYSADSMTIAKDE

-237 VVFACAEN
+237 IVFAVAEN
-245 IKIED
+245 ITIED
-250 AETLNNDI
+250 SETLNDDI
-258 TMMKDFL
+258 TEIKGFL
-265 DWLDEQNEA
+265 DWLDEPKGDAPISINNN
-274 AESQNQNG
+274 AE
-282 NGSKNGSKSKKSK
+282 
-295 AKNGPDDEDES
+295 
-306 EDNGSGNKKNKPENS
+306 
-321 TSSESDAG
+321 
-329 AEDQPFDM
+329 AEDQPFDI
-337 LETAENE
+337 LETNE
-344 SKKDERIKDA
+344 SEKQKEERIKSA
-354 LNKIMNSQTG
+354 INNITSNQPG
-364 SGTGSGDPTKRIN
+364 SGRGDPTRRVD
-377 PNSTKALTL
+377 PNSVKALT
-386 KLKKKIKRIIQETNN
+386 KRLKKKIKQLIQSTSA
-401 RTMNERKTIIKTFM
+401 RTMNGRKTVIKTYM

-422 MNIDLMG
+422 MNIDLKG
-429 RHYRTTYTKD
+429 QYYKTTYTKD
-439 LHLYVDVSG
+439 LHLYIDVSG
-448 SINLSMVEFALNA
+448 SINLSMIEFALNA

-494 ISKKSAL
+494 ISKRSAL
-501 KKLKQLPISGGGTEF
+501 KKLKRLPISGGGTEF
-516 DEVYKYIESSKKR
+516 DNVYKFIESSKKR

-540 CDCPSLPSPK
+540 CDCPRLPSPK

-557 KGTENYSI
+557 KGTSPQTI
-565 ENFIRHMERT
+565 KNFIRHMKT
-575 SNQNIRSKIIR
+575 HSNQNIRSKIIR

>member
-1 MFRIVAPSTGAFNRK
+1 MFRIVAPPTGAFNRK
-16 KILINSLKTIIDA
+16 KILTNSLKTIIDA
-29 PDNEIKTLA
+29 PDNEIELLA
-38 DAIEET
+38 DTIEKT
-44 WKIDCPETTHQTTKN
+44 WKADCPKATHQTAKN
-59 LISTYINNYSPIS
+59 LISAYMLDYSPIS

-79 LIDRLYQKYK
+79 LIDRLYQKYE
-89 LPEASDEIIYTIP
+89 LPEASDEILYTIP
-102 CDIVEPV
+102 CDIIEPV
-109 SNYLNDKIQAEQ
+109 KDYLDNKIQAEQ
-121 CITSISAYLNITAPI
+121 CITSISAYLNITAP
-136 VMFKNRRS
+136 VMMFKTRKS
-144 FHEFQEYIDRRIM
+144 FEEFQEYINRRIA
-157 MMPLKPETKRL
+157 MMPLKPETRRL
-168 LRQFTGLKA
+168 LRQFTELKM
-177 DSGFKCVKLRSTQY
+177 DSGFKCVKLRPTQHM
-191 ARLAEN
+191 RLAEN
-197 TFARILMNL
+197 TFARILTNL
-206 LEEYSADSMTIARDE
+206 LEDYSVNSATVTQDE
-221 CVMVGASLRSR
+221 CIMVGASIKSR

-237 VVFACAEN
+237 IVFACAEN

-274 AESQNQNG
+274 AESQSQNG
-282 NGSKNGSKSKKSK
+282 NQSQGGSKSKKSK
-295 AKNGPDDEDES
+295 AKNGPGNEDES
-306 EDNGSGNKKNKPENS
+306 KENGSGNKKNKPEDN
-321 TSSESDAG
+321 TPSESDDG

-337 LETAENE
+337 LETAESE

-354 LNKIMNSQTG
+354 IDKIMNNQTG
-364 SGTGSGDPTKRIN
+364 SGSGGGDPTRRIN
-377 PNSTKALTL
+377 PNSTKALTQ
-386 KLKKKIKRIIQETNN
+386 KLKKKIKRIIQSTSA

-439 LHLYVDVSG
+439 LHLYIDVSG

-479 SELYEKQTIVIPGSV
+479 GELYEKQTIVIPGSV

-540 CDCPSLPSPK
+540 CDSPSLPSPK

>member
-16 KILINSLKTIIDA
+16 KILINSLKTVIDA

-157 MMPLKPETKRL
+157 MMPLKPETRRL

-221 CVMVGASLRSR
+221 YVMVGASLRSR

-237 VVFACAEN
+237 IVFAVAEN
-245 IKIED
+245 ITIED
-250 AETLNNDI
+250 SETLNSDI
-258 TMMKDFL
+258 TEIKGFL
-265 DWLDEQNEA
+265 DWLDEPKGDAPISINNN
-274 AESQNQNG
+274 AE
-282 NGSKNGSKSKKSK
+282 
-295 AKNGPDDEDES
+295 
-306 EDNGSGNKKNKPENS
+306 
-321 TSSESDAG
+321 

-337 LETAENE
+337 LETNE
-344 SKKDERIKDA
+344 SEKQKEERIKSA
-354 LNKIMNSQTG
+354 INNITSNQPG
-364 SGTGSGDPTKRIN
+364 SGRGDPTRRVD
-377 PNSTKALTL
+377 PNSVKALT
-386 KLKKKIKRIIQETNN
+386 KRLKKKIKQLIQSTSA
-401 RTMNERKTIIKTFM
+401 RTMNGQKTVIKTYM

-422 MNIDLMG
+422 MNIDLKG
-429 RHYRTTYTKD
+429 QYYKTTYTKD
-439 LHLYVDVSG
+439 LHLYIDVSG
-448 SINLSMVEFALNA
+448 SINLSMIEFALNA

-473 FVTPFD
+473 FVTPFN

-494 ISKKSAL
+494 ISKRSAL
-501 KKLKQLPISGGGTEF
+501 KKLKRLPISGGGTEF
-516 DEVYKYIESSKKR
+516 DNIYKFIESSKKR
-529 KNEISIMITDY
+529 KNEISIIITDY
-540 CDCPSLPSPK
+540 CDCPRLPSPK

-557 KGTENYSI
+557 KGTSPKTI
-565 ENFIRHMERT
+565 ENFIRHMKT
-575 SNQNIRSKIIR
+575 HSNQNIRSKIIR

>member
-16 KILINSLKTIIDA
+16 KILINSLKTVIDA

-79 LIDRLYQKYK
+79 LIDRLYQKYE

-157 MMPLKPETKRL
+157 MMPLKPETRRL

-237 VVFACAEN
+237 IVFAVAEN
-245 IKIED
+245 ITIED
-250 AETLNNDI
+250 SETLNSDI
-258 TMMKDFL
+258 TEIKGFL
-265 DWLDEQNEA
+265 DWLDEPKGDAPISINNN
-274 AESQNQNG
+274 AE
-282 NGSKNGSKSKKSK
+282 
-295 AKNGPDDEDES
+295 
-306 EDNGSGNKKNKPENS
+306 
-321 TSSESDAG
+321 

-337 LETAENE
+337 LETNE
-344 SKKDERIKDA
+344 SEKQKEERIKSA
-354 LNKIMNSQTG
+354 INNITSNQPG
-364 SGTGSGDPTKRIN
+364 SGRGDPTRRVD
-377 PNSTKALTL
+377 PNSVKALT
-386 KLKKKIKRIIQETNN
+386 KRLKKKIKQLIQSTSA
-401 RTMNERKTIIKTFM
+401 RTMNGRKTVIKTYM

-422 MNIDLMG
+422 MNIDLKG
-429 RHYRTTYTKD
+429 QYYKTTYTKD
-439 LHLYVDVSG
+439 LHLYIDVSG
-448 SINLSMVEFALNA
+448 SINLSMIEFALNA

-494 ISKKSAL
+494 ISKRSAL
-501 KKLKQLPISGGGTEF
+501 KKLKRLPISGGGTEF
-516 DEVYKYIESSKKR
+516 DNVYKFIESSKKR

-540 CDCPSLPSPK
+540 CDCPRLPSPK

-557 KGTENYSI
+557 KGTSPQTI
-565 ENFIRHMERT
+565 ENFIRHMKT
-575 SNQNIRSKIIR
+575 HSNQNIRSKIIR

>member
-1 MFRIVAPSTGAFNRK
+1 MFRIVAPPTGAFNRK

-38 DAIEET
+38 DTIEET

-136 VMFKNRRS
+136 VMFKSRRS

-157 MMPLKPETKRL
+157 MMPLKPETRRL

-237 VVFACAEN
+237 IVFAVAEN
-245 IKIED
+245 ITIED
-250 AETLNNDI
+250 SETLNSDI
-258 TMMKDFL
+258 TEIKGFL
-265 DWLDEQNEA
+265 DWLNEPKGDA
-274 AESQNQNG
+274 PISINNNAE
-282 NGSKNGSKSKKSK
+282 
-295 AKNGPDDEDES
+295 
-306 EDNGSGNKKNKPENS
+306 
-321 TSSESDAG
+321 
-329 AEDQPFDM
+329 AEDQPFDI
-337 LETAENE
+337 LETNE
-344 SKKDERIKDA
+344 SEKQKEERIKSA
-354 LNKIMNSQTG
+354 INNITSNQPG
-364 SGTGSGDPTKRIN
+364 SGRGDPTRRVD
-377 PNSTKALTL
+377 PNSVKALT
-386 KLKKKIKRIIQETNN
+386 KRLKKKIKQLIQSTSA
-401 RTMNERKTIIKTFM
+401 RTMNGRKIVIKTYM

-422 MNIDLMG
+422 MNIDLKG
-429 RHYRTTYTKD
+429 QYYKTTYTKD
-439 LHLYVDVSG
+439 LHLYIDVSG
-448 SINLSMVEFALNA
+448 SINLSMIEFALNA

-479 SELYEKQTIVIPGSV
+479 SKLYEKQTIVIPGSV
-494 ISKKSAL
+494 ISKRSAL
-501 KKLKQLPISGGGTEF
+501 KKLKRLPISGGGTEF
-516 DEVYKYIESSKKR
+516 DNVYKFIESSKKR

-540 CDCPSLPSPK
+540 CDCPRLPSPK

-557 KGTENYSI
+557 KGTSPQTI
-565 ENFIRHMERT
+565 ENFIRHMKT
-575 SNQNIRSKIIR
+575 HSNQNIRSKIIR

>member
-16 KILINSLKTIIDA
+16 KILINSLKTVIVA

-157 MMPLKPETKRL
+157 MMPLKPETRRL

-177 DSGFKCVKLRSTQY
+177 NSGFKCVKLRSTQY

-237 VVFACAEN
+237 IVFAVAEN
-245 IKIED
+245 ITIED
-250 AETLNNDI
+250 SETLNSDI
-258 TMMKDFL
+258 TEIKGFL
-265 DWLDEQNEA
+265 DWLDEPKGDAPISINNN
-274 AESQNQNG
+274 AE
-282 NGSKNGSKSKKSK
+282 
-295 AKNGPDDEDES
+295 
-306 EDNGSGNKKNKPENS
+306 
-321 TSSESDAG
+321 

-337 LETAENE
+337 LETNE
-344 SKKDERIKDA
+344 SEKQKEERIKSA
-354 LNKIMNSQTG
+354 INNITSNQPG
-364 SGTGSGDPTKRIN
+364 SGRGDPTRRVD
-377 PNSTKALTL
+377 PNSVKALT
-386 KLKKKIKRIIQETNN
+386 KRLKKKIKQLIQSTSA
-401 RTMNERKTIIKTFM
+401 RTMNGRKTVIKTYM

-422 MNIDLMG
+422 MNIDLKG
-429 RHYRTTYTKD
+429 QYYKTTYTKD
-439 LHLYVDVSG
+439 LHLYIDVSG
-448 SINLSMVEFALNA
+448 SINLSMIEFALNA

-494 ISKKSAL
+494 ISKRSAL
-501 KKLKQLPISGGGTEF
+501 KKLKRLPISGGGTEF
-516 DEVYKYIESSKKR
+516 DNVYKFIESSKKR

-540 CDCPSLPSPK
+540 CDCPRLPSPK

-557 KGTENYSI
+557 KGTSPQTI
-565 ENFIRHMERT
+565 ENFIRHMKT
-575 SNQNIRSKIIR
+575 HSNQNIRSKIIR

>member
-16 KILINSLKTIIDA
+16 KILINSLKTIINA

-38 DAIEET
+38 NAIEET

-144 FHEFQEYIDRRIM
+144 FREFQEYIDPRIM
-157 MMPLKPETKRL
+157 MMPLKPETRRL

-221 CVMVGASLRSR
+221 CVMVSASLRSR

-237 VVFACAEN
+237 IVFAVAEN
-245 IKIED
+245 ITIED
-250 AETLNNDI
+250 SETLNSDI
-258 TMMKDFL
+258 TEIKDFL
-265 DWLDEQNEA
+265 DWLDEPKGDAPISINNN
-274 AESQNQNG
+274 AE
-282 NGSKNGSKSKKSK
+282 
-295 AKNGPDDEDES
+295 
-306 EDNGSGNKKNKPENS
+306 
-321 TSSESDAG
+321 

-337 LETAENE
+337 LETNE
-344 SKKDERIKDA
+344 SEKQKEERIKSA
-354 LNKIMNSQTG
+354 INNITSNQPG
-364 SGTGSGDPTKRIN
+364 SGRGDPTRRVD
-377 PNSTKALTL
+377 PNSVKALT
-386 KLKKKIKRIIQETNN
+386 KRLKKKIKQLIQSTSA
-401 RTMNERKTIIKTFM
+401 RTMNGQKTVIKTYM

-422 MNIDLMG
+422 MNIDLKG
-429 RHYRTTYTKD
+429 QYYKTTYTKD
-439 LHLYVDVSG
+439 LHLYIDVSG
-448 SINLSMVEFALNA
+448 SINLSMIEFALNA

-479 SELYEKQTIVIPGSV
+479 SKLYEKQTIVIPGSV
-494 ISKKSAL
+494 ISKRSAL
-501 KKLKQLPISGGGTEF
+501 KKLKRLPISGGGTEF
-516 DEVYKYIESSKKR
+516 DNVYKFIESSKKR

-540 CDCPSLPSPK
+540 CDCPRLPSPK

-557 KGTENYSI
+557 KGTSPQTI
-565 ENFIRHMERT
+565 ENFIRHMKT
-575 SNQNIRSKIIR
+575 HSNQNIRSKIIR